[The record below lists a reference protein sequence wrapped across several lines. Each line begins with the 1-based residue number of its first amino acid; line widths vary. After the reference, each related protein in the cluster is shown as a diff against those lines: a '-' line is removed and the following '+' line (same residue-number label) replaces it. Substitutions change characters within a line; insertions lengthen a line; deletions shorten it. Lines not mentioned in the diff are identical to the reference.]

1 MKKIILSF
9 VLFVSLSCYSQH
21 WVDIHN
27 NQKIDRIWGTK
38 VLTTPNDTINNKLP
52 GSIAYLNGVLYSK
65 GPTSWN
71 EIQSSVV
78 NTLNTIADLNLAVT
92 NLLDPHPEIYHI
104 KGYYSPGDGAG
115 GDFILIDTTGAAA
128 VPGMVIPVG
137 STKAY
142 VRDVSGSKSYNL
154 KWFGAKGGGLG
165 TFVQDST
172 AIRNAFSF
180 LKNIK
185 GTKSLY
191 VPNVQ
196 DANGN
201 RSFYGFAGT
210 GLVDLDNVEVYGDGK
225 GKSEIRNVQP
235 LLGDF
240 KPGTIFLG
248 SNYETDS
255 SKSPFSGNV
264 KKYHM
269 DTAYAGDTILK
280 FRDAWVG
287 LGHDLYVGEIVA
299 YGCYLFNKE
308 NRASKPLYSFM
319 ESNRVKSLTDTTI
332 TFENPITFNLKRDTS
347 GEYPMLFNLN
357 DKNGY
362 IRAGK
367 YLYTTQNF
375 SLHDMTITQAGTD
388 ELADS
393 TISARLAGVWGV
405 GGFYQSNFYN
415 LQIDAYSGL
424 GGNLWTYTTW
434 DNIDINSEKKL
445 MDFGYGS
452 GPGNV
457 MRNINY
463 TFKESPAS
471 NYASSFFI
479 SNNGNHGFK
488 AYNIYASGN
497 FRGSNFFTLT
507 GARDAELSNININF
521 PDYNYDQVAILI
533 GNSDTF
539 NTCTNLTL
547 NNINITYNAIGK
559 GIQILGGGEGASI
572 RNVNLSNISLNGNMM
587 YYTGALLYQFN
598 STGVSVKP
606 KRQDQYSTNG
616 SVYQCSSSTLQE
628 GGSAVT
634 KWIRIS
640 GTTDPLPTG
649 TLTKINGNGDAT
661 ITYNST
667 STSFASNPDAVSIA
681 DIKGGLTLRNIS
693 ATRGR
698 LYLDSVMNSNII
710 DVNVNDSIFA
720 AVSGQVFTGSRFRVT
735 APYTNYLNFPGGEI
749 NVIGGVSYLNGLPLG
764 VALPKGVNLTYTQ
777 TETWDGTAP
786 TGETNSY
793 SWSQDAN
800 GKIDLWMQFNYSTA
814 GASNTTLTLDWPTG
828 VPLPLEPSA
837 LSGVL
842 YAEAGKIVTGG
853 LVTNQIASFAHIKRV
868 SPGVYNIVVST
879 GSVAA
884 KVVYFHLTF
893 MKQ

>member
-1 MKKIILSF
+1 MKKLLYVLLLLMPIGLSAQ
-9 VLFVSLSCYSQH
+9 FVS
-21 WVDIHN
+21 
-27 NQKIDRIWGTK
+27 RIIADSTILDTRVGGDNE
-38 VLTTPNDTINNKLP
+38 LTIKNSTRTVSGFLYNI
-52 GSIAYLNGVLYSK
+52 GNGKTVFVSK
-65 GPTSWN
+65 
-71 EIQSSVV
+71 VV
-78 NTLNTIADLNLAVT
+78 NTMSDLNTIALSPAESP
-92 NLLDPHPEIYHI
+92 LLQAEYLV
-104 KGYYSPGDGAG
+104 KGYYNANDGAG
-115 GDFILIDTTGAAA
+115 GRFILIDTTGAAA

-172 AIRNAFSF
+172 AIRNAFAF

-248 SNYETDS
+248 SNYETDF

-332 TFENPITFNLKRDTS
+332 TFENPMTFNLKRDTS

-445 MDFGYGS
+445 MDF
-452 GPGNV
+452 
-457 MRNINY
+457 R
-463 TFKESPAS
+463 
-471 NYASSFFI
+471 
-479 SNNGNHGFK
+479 H
-488 AYNIYASGN
+488 
-497 FRGSNFFTLT
+497 
-507 GARDAELSNININF
+507 
-521 PDYNYDQVAILI
+521 
-533 GNSDTF
+533 
-539 NTCTNLTL
+539 
-547 NNINITYNAIGK
+547 
-559 GIQILGGGEGASI
+559 
-572 RNVNLSNISLNGNMM
+572 
-587 YYTGALLYQFN
+587 
-598 STGVSVKP
+598 VS
-606 KRQDQYSTNG
+606 
-616 SVYQCSSSTLQE
+616 
-628 GGSAVT
+628 
-634 KWIRIS
+634 
-640 GTTDPLPTG
+640 
-649 TLTKINGNGDAT
+649 
-661 ITYNST
+661 
-667 STSFASNPDAVSIA
+667 
-681 DIKGGLTLRNIS
+681 
-693 ATRGR
+693 
-698 LYLDSVMNSNII
+698 
-710 DVNVNDSIFA
+710 
-720 AVSGQVFTGSRFRVT
+720 
-735 APYTNYLNFPGGEI
+735 
-749 NVIGGVSYLNGLPLG
+749 
-764 VALPKGVNLTYTQ
+764 
-777 TETWDGTAP
+777 
-786 TGETNSY
+786 
-793 SWSQDAN
+793 
-800 GKIDLWMQFNYSTA
+800 
-814 GASNTTLTLDWPTG
+814 
-828 VPLPLEPSA
+828 
-837 LSGVL
+837 
-842 YAEAGKIVTGG
+842 
-853 LVTNQIASFAHIKRV
+853 
-868 SPGVYNIVVST
+868 
-879 GSVAA
+879 
-884 KVVYFHLTF
+884 
-893 MKQ
+893 